1 MNYKNKK
8 VLVYGLGSS
17 GRFVIKLLQKIG
29 ADVYVFDDDINE
41 KEIPKNVTVV
51 PCADFSDVADLT
63 ILSPAISIDNPSIQK
78 AVAKN
83 KVTGELAFAA
93 DFLESEFIAV
103 SGTNGKTT
111 VTLMINDV
119 LNGAGYE
126 SYALGNIGVPL
137 SEKALSL
144 TPDDIAVVEVSSF
157 QLETT
162 KRLCPDIAVLTNVT
176 SDHLDRHKT
185 LDNYKN
191 LKAKLFEGQCDRE
204 ISVFNADDE
213 TSEEISKIVKSDK
226 FFFSTKKRVRGA
238 YLDGLSLIH
247 I

>member
-103 SGTNGKTT
+103 SGT
-111 VTLMINDV
+111 
-119 LNGAGYE
+119 
-126 SYALGNIGVPL
+126 
-137 SEKALSL
+137 
-144 TPDDIAVVEVSSF
+144 
-157 QLETT
+157 
-162 KRLCPDIAVLTNVT
+162 
-176 SDHLDRHKT
+176 
-185 LDNYKN
+185 
-191 LKAKLFEGQCDRE
+191 
-204 ISVFNADDE
+204 
-213 TSEEISKIVKSDK
+213 
-226 FFFSTKKRVRGA
+226 
-238 YLDGLSLIH
+238 
-247 I
+247 